1 MNNQSNSPIRKRESK
16 LGDRLTIERIK
27 DSSLSAVFQLRAEPG
42 ELRRSSE
49 PQFPLLPHPREIPI
63 IRDETQIESMDG
75 GKKHT
80 ERRKGRRGGE
90 GGEWGGRR
98 HGKARCA
105 GRGRKKATWREK
117 KIGIFLERR
126 MIKLRMVRCYRNPD
140 WDELR
145 PSGTCTSHR
154 YITIYTYVLYMN
166 LLRFPRAAST
176 DLILKCQC
184 TRLAFN
190 YKEKPLY
197 FIGNGKPVQFHIRF
211 ILKSCPTLHRLEY
224 HSNSKNVKLIYSS
237 QILWEVN

>member
-1 MNNQSNSPIRKRESK
+1 MERW
-16 LGDRLTIERIK
+16 DRLTMERIK

-42 ELRRSSE
+42 KLRRSSE
-49 PQFPLLPHPREIPI
+49 PQSPLLPHPREIPI

-80 ERRKGRRGGE
+80 ERRKRRRRSRRGK
-90 GGEWGGRR
+90 RD
-98 HGKARCA
+98 GKARCA

-145 PSGTCTSHR
+145 PSGTCTSPL
-154 YITIYTYVLYMN
+154 YNDIYVCIVHVSTSVLSCSI
-166 LLRFPRAAST
+166 R

-190 YKEKPLY
+190 YKEKSFVFY
-197 FIGNGKPVQFHIRF
+197 RKCQ
-211 ILKSCPTLHRLEY
+211 TY
-224 HSNSKNVKLIYSS
+224 
-237 QILWEVN
+237 